1 MKIIM
6 VDSLVDND
14 YAICLCDALQQS
26 GADVSLVVTE
36 NRRVPENVSFD
47 LQFMAPSKAQGISK
61 ISKLWKYFRYLYRLR
76 KFAKSSNAAAIHFQF
91 FRRERLDT
99 FYFVL
104 LRLLGYNVIH
114 TAHNVLPHERSRIDF
129 YLKYLVYLSA
139 RQIVVHSGYI
149 RDKLLASFRV
159 TPGKVHIIPHGNFDM
174 YVPEEELTV
183 AEARSKINLPE
194 SAAVVLC
201 FGHIREYKGIDIL
214 IQAFD
219 LAAQEEK
226 DLHLIIAGSA
236 RTQELKERY
245 CVQIDAISAS
255 DRVQYVPDFIPN
267 EAVAEY
273 FTAADIIALP
283 YRAIDHSGI
292 VHLAY
297 SFGKPIIATRVGD
310 FSEAVEEGKSGFL
323 VEKEDAKALAEA
335 LRLVAGS
342 KGKLVE
348 MGEYAQMLN
357 KTKYSWQDIARKT
370 RAIYK

>member
-61 ISKLWKYFRYLYRLR
+61 FNKLWKYFRYLHRLR
-76 KFAKSSNAAAIHFQF
+76 KFAKSTGAAAIHFQF

-104 LRLLGYNVIH
+104 LRLLGYNLVH

-139 RQIVVHSGYI
+139 RQIVVHSDYI

-159 TPGKVHIIPHGNFDM
+159 APEKVHVIPHGNFDM
-174 YVPEEELTV
+174 YVPDNQLSKSD
-183 AEARSKINLPE
+183 ARSKINIPE
-194 SAAVVLC
+194 SATVALC
-201 FGHIREYKGIDIL
+201 FGHIREYKGIDTL
-214 IQAFD
+214 IRAFE
-219 LAAQEEK
+219 LASQEEK
-226 DLHLIIAGSA
+226 DLHLVIAGSA
-236 RTQELKERY
+236 RTEQLKERY
-245 CVQIDAISAS
+245 RKQIEAISAS
-255 DRVQYVPDFIPN
+255 DRVLYVPDFIPN
-267 EAVAEY
+267 EAVADY

-297 SFGKPIIATRVGD
+297 SFGKPIVATRVGD
-310 FSEAVEEGKSGFL
+310 FSEAIEEGKSGFL
-323 VEKEDAKALAEA
+323 VDREDENALAEA
-335 LRLVAGS
+335 LRSVAS
-342 KGKLVE
+342 SNGKLTE